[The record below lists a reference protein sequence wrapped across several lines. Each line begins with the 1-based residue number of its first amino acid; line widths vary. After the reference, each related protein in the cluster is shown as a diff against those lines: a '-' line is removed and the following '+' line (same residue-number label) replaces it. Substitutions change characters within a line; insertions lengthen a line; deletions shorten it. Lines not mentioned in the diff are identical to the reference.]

1 MAVLCAGGRRA
12 AQRGAGRREAAS
24 CGRRSPGGCAA
35 GHCCPRSGLL
45 VSAESTAAP
54 ERVRLRLFQ
63 RARKSRPGT
72 AWSPPPPPEGGRF
85 PRRLPPTPTLSRG
98 AFLNVSGVSFVTP
111 SRFSPNKMTSSR
123 HPFRGPQ
130 GGEAQEG
137 AAGPLRR
144 RPPGARDTVLVLRA
158 RGTLGGQRVSAPAE
172 ARVLVGAGAGG
183 RGRGLHDA
191 APRRAGKR

>member
-1 MAVLCAGGRRA
+1 M
-12 AQRGAGRREAAS
+12 
-24 CGRRSPGGCAA
+24 
-35 GHCCPRSGLL
+35 
-45 VSAESTAAP
+45 
-54 ERVRLRLFQ
+54 
-63 RARKSRPGT
+63 RPGT
-72 AWSPPPPPEGGRF
+72 AARGRGCSFPRSPRRHRSAFVCDSSNGRGSHARGPRGAPPPPPEGGRF